1 MLPSGKGSAQ
11 LRATGKRI
19 ARMLNEVGIRTQ
31 IKEVPG
37 ESYFKDHIA
46 AGDYDLALFSWP
58 ATAFPATE
66 ARPIFAKPRAA
77 SDGSLVVE
85 QNYAR
90 VGTDRIDQLFEQAAG
105 ELDDGRRKE
114 LMEKADRRI
123 WAVAG
128 SLPLYQ
134 RPQLVAVKRDL
145 ANVGASGFASP
156 AYQDMGR
163 RKRAERRAPQ
173 ARYHGPRPA
182 LRGRGRTM
190 VDEAAAS
197 RARRQGPRPAAQGRA
212 PLAGRPGKRGP
223 IRQPGRHPPVPTRHD
238 IRNVAIVAHVDHGKT
253 TLVDAMLKQAGAFAA
268 HQLES
273 VDDRVMDSN
282 DLEREKGITI
292 LAKNTAVRYH
302 PKDGGDPVT
311 INIIDTPGHADFGG
325 EVERGLS
332 MVDAVVLL
340 VDASEGPL
348 PQTRF
353 VLRKALQ
360 ARLPVILCVN
370 KTDRPDARISE
381 IVDETYDLFLDLD
394 ADEEQI
400 EFPIVYA
407 CARDGVASL
416 TQPADGAVPEDS
428 SNLEPF
434 FTTLLETV
442 PAPVYEEGAPLQ
454 AHVTNLDADNF
465 LGRIALLRVKEGS
478 LKKGQTVAWMKRD
491 GTVHNVRI
499 TELLMTEAL
508 TRKPASEAGPGDI
521 CAVAGI
527 PDIMIGE
534 TLADAESPV
543 ALPLI
548 TVDEPAISMTIGTNN
563 SPLVG
568 KGGKGHKVTAR
579 LVKDRLDRELIGNVS
594 LRVLPTERP
603 DTWEVQGRGEL
614 ALAIL
619 VETMRRE
626 GFELTVGKPEVVTRE
641 IEGKLHEP
649 VERMTIDAPE
659 EHLGA
664 ITQLMASRK
673 GRMETMTN
681 HGSGWVR
688 MEWLVPSRG
697 LIGFRTEFLTET
709 RGTGIAHSIFE
720 GHEPWFGELRTR
732 RSGSLVAD
740 RSGTATPFAMMNL
753 QERGTIFIEPG
764 TEVYEGML
772 VGENS
777 RADDMDVNITK
788 EKKLTN
794 MRAAS
799 ADTTENLVPPRR
811 LSLEQALEFCREDEC
826 IEVTPETVRIRKVNL
841 DMKERAR
848 AAARA
853 KR

>member
-1 MLPSGKGSAQ
+1 MS
-11 LRATGKRI
+11 
-19 ARMLNEVGIRTQ
+19 
-31 IKEVPG
+31 
-37 ESYFKDHIA
+37 
-46 AGDYDLALFSWP
+46 
-58 ATAFPATE
+58 
-66 ARPIFAKPRAA
+66 
-77 SDGSLVVE
+77 
-85 QNYAR
+85 
-90 VGTDRIDQLFEQAAG
+90 
-105 ELDDGRRKE
+105 
-114 LMEKADRRI
+114 
-123 WAVAG
+123 
-128 SLPLYQ
+128 
-134 RPQLVAVKRDL
+134 
-145 ANVGASGFASP
+145 
-156 AYQDMGR
+156 
-163 RKRAERRAPQ
+163 
-173 ARYHGPRPA
+173 
-182 LRGRGRTM
+182 
-190 VDEAAAS
+190 
-197 RARRQGPRPAAQGRA
+197 
-212 PLAGRPGKRGP
+212 
-223 IRQPGRHPPVPTRHD
+223 TRHD

-268 HQLES
+268 HQH

-292 LAKNTAVRYH
+292 LAKNTAVKYH

-353 VLRKALQ
+353 VLRKALS
-360 ARLPVILCVN
+360 ARLPVILCIN
-370 KTDRPDARISE
+370 KTDRPDARIDE
-381 IVDETYDLFLDLD
+381 VVNETYDLFLDLD
-394 ADEEQI
+394 ADEDQI

-416 TQPADGAVPEDS
+416 TKPADGTVPADS
-428 SNLEPF
+428 DSLEPF
-434 FTTLLETV
+434 FSTLLQHV
-442 PAPVYEEGAPLQ
+442 PAPTYDEQAPLQ

-465 LGRIALLRVKEGS
+465 LGRIALLRVEQGH
-478 LKKGQTVAWMKRD
+478 LKKGQTVAWIKRD
-491 GTVHNVRI
+491 GTISNVRI
-499 TELLMTEAL
+499 TELMMTEAL
-508 TRKPASEAGPGDI
+508 TRKAAESAGPGDI

-534 TLADAESPV
+534 TLADPENPI

-548 TVDEPAISMTIGTNN
+548 TVDEPAISMTIGTNT

-579 LVKDRLDRELIGNVS
+579 LVKDRLERELVGNVS

-603 DTWEVQGRGEL
+603 DAWEVQGRGEL

-626 GFELTVGKPEVVTRE
+626 GFELTVGKPEVVTKE
-641 IEGKLHEP
+641 IDGKVHEP
-649 VERMTIDAPE
+649 IERMTIDSPE

-664 ITQLMASRK
+664 ITQLMAARK

-681 HGSGWVR
+681 HGSGWIR
-688 MEWLVPSRG
+688 MEWIVPSRG
-697 LIGFRTEFLTET
+697 LIGFRTEFLTQT

-732 RSGSLVAD
+732 NNGSLVAD
-740 RSGTATPFAMMNL
+740 RSGAVTAFAMTNL
-753 QERGTIFIEPG
+753 QERGVLFVDPG
-764 TEVYEGML
+764 TEVYEGMI

-794 MRAAS
+794 MRS
-799 ADTTENLVPPRR
+799 STADVAESIVPPRK
-811 LSLEQALEFCREDEC
+811 LSLEQSLEFCRDDEC
-826 IEVTPETVRIRKVNL
+826 IEVTPETVRIRKVVL
-841 DMKERAR
+841 DQKERGR

-853 KR
+853 KHA